1 MQKYQDYY
9 GQPKQSIKTWQAALY
24 IRLSKEDMDKNKSES
39 ASISNQRE
47 ILKEYLRLH
56 PDIENVDTYV
66 DDGFSGTDFDRPG
79 WTRLM
84 QPTKKFYATA
94 KCIGCGKCERI
105 CPLRN
110 IILTNG
116 KPHWQHSCAHCM
128 GCIGSCPKEAI
139 EYGSITKYKTKYHL
153 TKFLTEHP
161 K

>member
-56 PDIENVDTYV
+56 PDIEHVDTYV

-84 QPTKKFYATA
+84 QDIRLKRINCVIVKDLARLGRNYTISLRVWACVLLPLTTESTPQATA
-94 KCIGCGKCERI
+94 
-105 CPLRN
+105 
-110 IILTNG
+110 
-116 KPHWQHSCAHCM
+116 
-128 GCIGSCPKEAI
+128 
-139 EYGSITKYKTKYHL
+139 
-153 TKFLTEHP
+153 
-161 K
+161 